1 MNYNTKKTKVIF
13 DLTLAGFLG
22 KTDIF
27 KYNEE
32 TKRREKIGTKSIESV
47 QEKEEE
53 LFDSFD
59 PYNLDMEPE
68 DNEKEEAKRYLLS
81 KGYSAEEL
89 EEFKDTLI
97 TDIQRAKN
105 DAFNSNHQ
113 SEFLKKYLQMTQ
125 GNIKQAVDDCILIDG
140 IDVNYKFI
148 DKLDNPDFDKEQ
160 KFLRL
165 EIEKQLI
172 KDLLKKEGQE
182 ITKNYID
189 DFVEY
194 FFVNLSAKEINIEYV
209 DYYGSMGHYSDWLEY
224 FEDYNEIETEI
235 DNHRKEEAEKRNNFE
250 RASLELKPTFE
261 KIEKYIDK
269 YIDKEEPKQKIKRQ
283 IGALKG
289 VIKNA
294 V

>member
-22 KTDIF
+22 KIDIF

-105 DAFNSNHQ
+105 DAFNSNYQ